1 MEQVFSC
8 TVQNLKRIKICETY
22 NEIGDWNFFQYSF
35 GIINPPTE
43 FLIVSEISSVYVPG
57 VVTKNSIE
65 NMQPSCI
72 DTDDSPCETNHR
84 MNYDFNDT
92 YSQFIFLDG
101 KFEYVVNASSWLGS
115 KFRAYEGSI
124 L

>member
-65 NMQPSCI
+65 NM
-72 DTDDSPCETNHR
+72 TRKDSSPGEAGH
-84 MNYDFNDT
+84 
-92 YSQFIFLDG
+92 QIPVQ
-101 KFEYVVNASSWLGS
+101 EY
-115 KFRAYEGSI
+115 RI
-124 L
+124 P